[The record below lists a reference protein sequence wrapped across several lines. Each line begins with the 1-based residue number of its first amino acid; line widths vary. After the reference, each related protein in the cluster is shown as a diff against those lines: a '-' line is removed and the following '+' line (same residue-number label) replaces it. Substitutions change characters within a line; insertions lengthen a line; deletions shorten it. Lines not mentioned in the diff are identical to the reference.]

1 MLQAMRNKMH
11 GWPSILL
18 LGVSVFAMSFF
29 GMEGYL
35 TSRDATYVAKVGKQ
49 EISQSDLQDRMNQL
63 RQQAT
68 AEQGDKFDSSVL
80 QKPEVK
86 QQVLDGMIDQRL
98 LIAATQDWG
107 LRVSDKAVRD
117 YIAAIPQFQLNGK
130 FDPTSYRAFLEGQRK
145 TVSAFEGDIRT
156 SLAEQ
161 LLPSAIADTTIIS
174 DAQLNQFLELIG
186 QRRDLRYILLP
197 KPVGGDQKV
206 TDAQAQAYY
215 KAHVAAFMKP
225 EQVSVKYLEVDAAN
239 LKLDDTADDAELK
252 KRYENEKQRFVQP
265 EQRLASHILIDVPTN
280 ATPAQQKAALA
291 QAEKIAAQANPADFA
306 SLASKESADAGSK
319 RQGGDLGWLEKGVT
333 TAAFDSAL
341 FALDK
346 GQISKPVLSTDGYHI
361 IWLRDVR
368 AGASKPF
375 AEVREQLAKEA
386 SASERDRKYNEVA
399 GKMSDETYQNPSSLE
414 PAATALDLPIK
425 TTALFSRAGGEG
437 LAANAKLIKAA
448 FSDDVL
454 VQGNNSGLID
464 LGNNHSLVLH
474 VDKHVPAAARPL
486 AEVRTDVDQRVL
498 AERNAIAGK
507 KVADGLLARVRKGTT
522 MDAAAT
528 EAGTTVQT
536 AAAIER
542 TDTSVAGPLLVQAF
556 LLPHPAPGKSVFAAV
571 DLQDGTFAIVALDK
585 VQAGDLSKVS
595 TEQRESL
602 RKQMSQ
608 AYAVEATQELIGLLR
623 ADTKIKYNKT
633 LM

>member
-49 EISQSDLQDRMNQL
+49 EISQTDLQDRMNQL
-63 RQQAT
+63 RQQGT

-145 TVSAFEGDIRT
+145 TVSTFESDIRT

-174 DAQLNQFLELIG
+174 DAQLNQFLELIS

-197 KPVGGDQKV
+197 KLVGGDQKV
-206 TDAQAQAYY
+206 TDAQAQDYY

-225 EQVSVKYLEVDAAN
+225 EQVSVKYLEVDAAS
-239 LKLDDTADDAELK
+239 LKLDDTADEGELK

-291 QAEKIAAQANPADFA
+291 KAEKIAAEANPADFA
-306 SLASKESADAGSK
+306 SLASKESGDAGSK

-425 TTALFSRAGGEG
+425 TTALFSREGGEG
-437 LAANAKLIKAA
+437 LAANAKLVKAA

-464 LGNNHSLVLH
+464 LGNNHSLVVH
-474 VDKHVPAAARPL
+474 VEKHVPAAARPL
-486 AEVRTDVDQRVL
+486 AEVRADVDQRVL
-498 AERNAIAGK
+498 AERNAVAGK
-507 KVADGLLARVRKGTT
+507 KAADALLARVRQGMS

-528 EAGTTVQT
+528 EAGAKVQT

-556 LLPHPAPGKSVFAAV
+556 LLPHPAPGKSVFTAV
-571 DLQDGTFAIVALDK
+571 DLQDGTFALVALDK
-585 VQAGDLSKVS
+585 VQPGDLSKVGS
-595 TEQRESL
+595 EQRESL

-608 AYAVEATQELIGLLR
+608 AYAVESTQELIGLLR
-623 ADTKIKYNKT
+623 AATKIKYNKT